1 MKPRKRYAIQ
11 ALTPRGAA
19 ITVEETLSRNIAKI
33 KSANLSGSFVR
44 NLRTNR
50 VWCNK
55 SSKWISFEAY
65 HANIAAIS
73 KLAPTPRA
81 DSALNEMGAALGLHL
96 MAGGTHR

>member
-50 VWCNK
+50 VWCAATNK
-55 SSKWISFEAY
+55 WVSFETY
-65 HANIAAIS
+65 HVNKGLLGI
-73 KLAPTPRA
+73 LAPTPRA
-81 DSALNEMGAALGLHL
+81 DSALDAMGAALGLHL
-96 MAGGTHR
+96 MAGGTSR